1 MKKGLSQEQLNW
13 LYSREWFSNYR
24 NNCERAGTEIRWTEY
39 KTGDLD
45 PRNIISGAF
54 PWSGT
59 PEGHDYWYK
68 AQSEWLEYLNTIK
81 D

>member
-1 MKKGLSQEQLNW
+1 MKKGLSQEQLGW

-24 NNCERAGTEIRWTEY
+24 NNCVRAGTEIRWTKY
-39 KTGDLD
+39 KAGDLD
-45 PRNIISGAF
+45 PRNVISGAF
-54 PWSGT
+54 QWSGT
-59 PEGHDYWYK
+59 PEGIGYWYK